1 MAKTYAVEL
10 HGLVWFQLSVKTTRS
25 PPMKL
30 LYSLTS
36 PYARKV
42 RIVAAEKRI
51 AIDLEA
57 VVLADPDC
65 PVPQH
70 NPLGKIPVLI
80 MDDGDSLYDS
90 SVIVDYL
97 DQRTP
102 VAHLIPQD
110 TKQKFQVKRW
120 ESLADGVCDAAVAV
134 MLEQR
139 RPENLQDP
147 SWVNKQWTKVER
159 GLKMLNDDLGEN
171 KFCVADTFSLADIA
185 VVCLLGYLDLR
196 FGNKV
201 KLDKHYSNLARL
213 NQSLAT
219 RPSIAE
225 TVPPKA

>member
-1 MAKTYAVEL
+1 
-10 HGLVWFQLSVKTTRS
+10 
-25 PPMKL
+25 MKL

-51 AIDLEA
+51 AIDLVQ

-65 PVPQH
+65 PVLEH

-80 MDDGDSLYDS
+80 MDDGEGLYDS

-102 VAHLIPQD
+102 VSHLVPQD
-110 TKQKFQVKRW
+110 TKSKFQVKRW
-120 ESLADGVCDAAVAV
+120 ESLADGVCDAGVAV
-134 MLEQR
+134 MLEKR
-139 RPENLQDP
+139 RAENLQDAA
-147 SWVNKQWTKVER
+147 WIDKQWTKVER
-159 GLKMLNDDLGEN
+159 GLQALNDDLGQN

-185 VVCLLGYLDLR
+185 LVCLLGYLDLR
-196 FGNKV
+196 FGSQ
-201 KLDKHYSNLARL
+201 LDLDGRYPNLARL
-213 NQSLAT
+213 NQALAS

-225 TVPPKA
+225 TAPPKA

>member
-1 MAKTYAVEL
+1 
-10 HGLVWFQLSVKTTRS
+10 
-25 PPMKL
+25 MKL
-30 LYSLTS
+30 FYSLTS

-42 RIVAAEKRI
+42 RIVAAEKRV
-51 AIDLEA
+51 AIDLEP
-57 VVLADPDC
+57 VVLADPEC
-65 PVPQH
+65 PVSQH

-90 SVIVDYL
+90 RVIVDYL

-110 TKQKFQVKRW
+110 IKQKFQVKRW

-134 MLEQR
+134 MIEQR

-147 SWVNKQWTKVER
+147 NWVKKQWTKVER
-159 GLKMLNDDLGEN
+159 GLQMLNDDLGEN

-185 VVCLLGYLDLR
+185 VVCLVGYLDLR
-196 FGNKV
+196 FGDKV
-201 KLDKHYSNLARL
+201 ELGKHYPNLARL
-213 NQSLAT
+213 NQSLAKRT
-219 RPSIAE
+219 SIAE

>member
-1 MAKTYAVEL
+1 
-10 HGLVWFQLSVKTTRS
+10 
-25 PPMKL
+25 MKL

-51 AIDLEA
+51 AIDLQV

-65 PVPQH
+65 PVFLH

-80 MDDGDSLYDS
+80 MDDGESLYDS

-102 VAHLIPQD
+102 VSHLIPQD
-110 TKQKFQVKRW
+110 SKSKFQVKRW
-120 ESLADGVCDAAVAV
+120 ESLADGVCDAGVAV
-134 MLEQR
+134 MVEQR

-147 SWVNKQWTKVER
+147 NWIKKQWNKVEL
-159 GLKMLNDDLGEN
+159 GLKVLDEDLGSN
-171 KFCVADTFSLADIA
+171 KFCVGETFSLADIA
-185 VVCLLGYLDLR
+185 LVCVLGYLDLR
-196 FGNKV
+196 FDDKV
-201 KLDKHYSNLARL
+201 DLENRYPNLARL
-213 NQSLAT
+213 NASLAS

-225 TVPPKA
+225 TLPPKA

>member
-1 MAKTYAVEL
+1 
-10 HGLVWFQLSVKTTRS
+10 
-25 PPMKL
+25 MKL

-51 AIDLEA
+51 AIDLEP

-65 PVPQH
+65 PVPQY

-102 VAHLIPQD
+102 VSRLIPQD

-139 RPENLQDP
+139 RAENLQDP
-147 SWVNKQWTKVER
+147 AWVDRQWAKVER
-159 GLKMLNDDLGEN
+159 GLKMLNDDLGES

-196 FGNKV
+196 FGKKI
-201 KLDKHYSNLARL
+201 KLEKQYPHLARL
-213 NQSLAT
+213 NLSLAD
-219 RPSIAE
+219 RPTVAE
-225 TVPPKA
+225 TVPPKV

>member
-1 MAKTYAVEL
+1 
-10 HGLVWFQLSVKTTRS
+10 
-25 PPMKL
+25 MKL

-51 AIDLEA
+51 AIDLEQ
-57 VVLADPDC
+57 VVLADADC
-65 PVPQH
+65 PVPQY

-80 MDDGDSLYDS
+80 MDDGESLYDS

-102 VAHLIPQD
+102 VSHLIPQD
-110 TKQKFQVKRW
+110 TKSKFQVKRW
-120 ESLADGVCDAAVAV
+120 ESLAGGVCDAGVAV
-134 MLEQR
+134 MIEQR

-147 SWVNKQWTKVER
+147 SWINKQWYKVER
-159 GLKMLNDDLGEN
+159 GLQVLNDDLGQN

-185 VVCLLGYLDLR
+185 LVCVLGYLDLR
-196 FGNKV
+196 FGS
-201 KLDKHYSNLARL
+201 KLDLDDRYPNLARL
-213 NQSLAT
+213 NASLAS

-225 TVPPKA
+225 PEPPKA

>member
-1 MAKTYAVEL
+1 
-10 HGLVWFQLSVKTTRS
+10 
-25 PPMKL
+25 MKL

-51 AIDLEA
+51 AIDLEQ

-65 PVPQH
+65 PVPQY
-70 NPLGKIPVLI
+70 NPLGKIPVLV

-139 RPENLQDP
+139 RPANLQDP
-147 SWVNKQWTKVER
+147 NWVAKQWAKVER

-171 KFCVADTFSLADIA
+171 RFCVADTFSLADIA
-185 VVCLLGYLDLR
+185 VICLLGYLDLR

-201 KLDKHYSNLARL
+201 KLSKNYPNLVRL
-213 NQSLAT
+213 NESLAT
-219 RPSIAE
+219 RPSVIE
-225 TVPPKA
+225 TVPPKV

>member
-1 MAKTYAVEL
+1 
-10 HGLVWFQLSVKTTRS
+10 
-25 PPMKL
+25 MKL

-51 AIDLEA
+51 AIDLEQ
-57 VVLADPDC
+57 VVLADADC
-65 PVPQH
+65 PVPRY

-80 MDDGDSLYDS
+80 MDDGESLYDS

-102 VAHLIPQD
+102 VSHLIPQD
-110 TKQKFQVKRW
+110 TKSKFQVKRW
-120 ESLADGVCDAAVAV
+120 ESLADGVCDAGVAV
-134 MLEQR
+134 MIEQR

-147 SWVNKQWTKVER
+147 SWINKQWYKVER
-159 GLKMLNDDLGEN
+159 GLQVLNDDLGQN

-185 VVCLLGYLDLR
+185 LVCVLGYLDLR
-196 FGNKV
+196 FGS
-201 KLDKHYSNLARL
+201 KLDLDNRYPNLARL
-213 NQSLAT
+213 DASLAS
-219 RPSIAE
+219 RASIAG